1 MWKVPI
7 HFYHNVSI
15 RLSATVYL
23 GRYIWWS
30 LRLFCSAGEMALS
43 NDVDIS
49 EEKLKEVDKVL
60 ELIRGLNSKD
70 EKKVGQ
76 VMKVADEYLVTKNSG
91 FSKTCINT
99 TGTDRS
105 SSSGACE
112 EHQSTAGVAS
122 FMRAIEMDACERAE
136 RRTRQRLRAE
146 QLKERANTFFKAGD
160 WHRAIELYTEA
171 IELSKDWDVLYTNRA
186 LAYIR
191 SGASAAALS
200 DCDTA
205 LRLLSF
211 GRSDV
216 SHSPKV
222 SGQPNTQLAKTYF
235 QKGKALMALGRPDEA
250 LTAYSHSRIHSLSAS
265 TASGKLKDAWPA
277 YLAEYVTQ
285 AEVALAVQQADA
297 KAEADFEACSIRYK
311 SQSNGSV
318 EKELPTGQQL
328 VCLLAQLARRD
339 QDLNYYSAG
348 LRQLA
353 RLLACAPREVPAGS
367 LKNGCLEVCDDE
379 KSGLPSPRPQQY
391 SQHRGRRKKKSVHRN
406 RKLLSLSSDQPPHSE
421 SVETLSDLQT
431 LFRVKKGFSLLGKEV
446 DAICESLNGIETQRV
461 DQAGAS
467 ASVTCE
473 PSKHTTVPNGTGTAM
488 DCADRLL
495 ALLNLTDLLAT
506 ECAENQRILI
516 GQHPKLVDITLSCMT
531 LASDFVEKITKAI
544 SELSQLD
551 VLSLPNLEQRKRHKL
566 EALRGASSNLLAT
579 LTSQPS
585 GRQAVLNVVRPDR
598 LFDTLAVCLAESFG
612 RSTERVTNS
621 SENSV
626 DLRQRLQS
634 VLGSSMSNKPQNL
647 PSSLA
652 VSVIHAAKA
661 AQILENLTESPG
673 FLVSARSS
681 ISGLVSLLTVIEA
694 AISVAPGNSSSSSR
708 SITTTTRCL
717 ASLLDSLST
726 ACHDNALR
734 TDILRHRQPLL
745 IALADCLLRHAT
757 LFTDPGHAQLVGSAC
772 RLLHNIFVGHVW
784 KPVGD
789 QFLSS
794 DRLTD
799 KLLAGVGAVLD
810 QPGHGPELRA
820 VATALAGRILPLCSA
835 NRVLSWLG
843 ENDEHNA
850 LEIPGRHICRMPSER
865 SRLLLAILDACS
877 LPNGAAKESA
887 RQDPTDCA
895 KDQDQ
900 LSVHLFSGCIRCLAA
915 ATKHSYSMRY
925 AIGDDRRRVR
935 RLARIIRAK
944 LPLTSPQVGSKSAVC
959 SAPPAPRD
967 EPMAGNACL
976 ILQYCCDDTP
986 LAEHL
991 QGTSVILDLLQ
1002 LIQES
1007 QQVDTKRNA
1016 AILIGKLA
1024 QANHDH
1030 RNELSR
1036 LDGWSVLTPFNSWNT
1051 TFGQ

>member
-1 MWKVPI
+1 
-7 HFYHNVSI
+7 
-15 RLSATVYL
+15 
-23 GRYIWWS
+23 
-30 LRLFCSAGEMALS
+30 
-43 NDVDIS
+43 
-49 EEKLKEVDKVL
+49 
-60 ELIRGLNSKD
+60 
-70 EKKVGQ
+70 
-76 VMKVADEYLVTKNSG
+76 
-91 FSKTCINT
+91 
-99 TGTDRS
+99 
-105 SSSGACE
+105 
-112 EHQSTAGVAS
+112 
-122 FMRAIEMDACERAE
+122 
-136 RRTRQRLRAE
+136 
-146 QLKERANTFFKAGD
+146 
-160 WHRAIELYTEA
+160 
-171 IELSKDWDVLYTNRA
+171 
-186 LAYIR
+186 
-191 SGASAAALS
+191 
-200 DCDTA
+200 
-205 LRLLSF
+205 
-211 GRSDV
+211 
-216 SHSPKV
+216 
-222 SGQPNTQLAKTYF
+222 
-235 QKGKALMALGRPDEA
+235 
-250 LTAYSHSRIHSLSAS
+250 
-265 TASGKLKDAWPA
+265 
-277 YLAEYVTQ
+277 
-285 AEVALAVQQADA
+285 
-297 KAEADFEACSIRYK
+297 
-311 SQSNGSV
+311 
-318 EKELPTGQQL
+318 
-328 VCLLAQLARRD
+328 
-339 QDLNYYSAG
+339 
-348 LRQLA
+348 
-353 RLLACAPREVPAGS
+353 
-367 LKNGCLEVCDDE
+367 
-379 KSGLPSPRPQQY
+379 
-391 SQHRGRRKKKSVHRN
+391 
-406 RKLLSLSSDQPPHSE
+406 
-421 SVETLSDLQT
+421 
-431 LFRVKKGFSLLGKEV
+431 
-446 DAICESLNGIETQRV
+446 
-461 DQAGAS
+461 
-467 ASVTCE
+467 
-473 PSKHTTVPNGTGTAM
+473 M

-495 ALLNLTDLLAT
+495 ALLNLTDLLTT

-516 GQHPKLVDITLSCMT
+516 EQHPKLVDITLSCMT
-531 LASDFVEKITKAI
+531 LASDFVEKITKTI
-544 SELSQLD
+544 PELSQLE
-551 VLSLPNLEQRKRHKL
+551 VLSLPNPEQRRRHKL

-585 GRQAVLNVVRPDR
+585 GRQAILNVVRPDR

-612 RSTERVTNS
+612 RSTESVTNS
-621 SENSV
+621 SESNV
-626 DLRQRLQS
+626 DLRKRLQS
-634 VLGSSMSNKPQNL
+634 VLGSSMSNKLQNL

-652 VSVIHAAKA
+652 VSVIHAARA

-681 ISGLVSLLTVIEA
+681 VSGLVSLLTVIEA
-694 AISVAPGNSSSSSR
+694 ALSVASGTSGSTSR

-745 IALADCLLRHAT
+745 IALADCLLRHAQ

-784 KPVGD
+784 KPGGD

-794 DRLTD
+794 NRLTD
-799 KLLAGVGAVLD
+799 TLLAGVGAVLD

-843 ENDEHNA
+843 ENDGQSTPG
-850 LEIPGRHICRMPSER
+850 IPGRYICRMPSER
-865 SRLLLAILDACS
+865 SRLLLAILDACRQLRHLLAIISLKTNSAVIIPSSHLSS

-887 RQDPTDCA
+887 RQDHADCVN
-895 KDQDQ
+895 DQDQ

-915 ATKHSYSMRY
+915 ATKHSHSMRY

-935 RLARIIRAK
+935 RLARIIRTK

-959 SAPPAPRD
+959 SAPPPPRD

-1051 TFGQ
+1051 AFGQ